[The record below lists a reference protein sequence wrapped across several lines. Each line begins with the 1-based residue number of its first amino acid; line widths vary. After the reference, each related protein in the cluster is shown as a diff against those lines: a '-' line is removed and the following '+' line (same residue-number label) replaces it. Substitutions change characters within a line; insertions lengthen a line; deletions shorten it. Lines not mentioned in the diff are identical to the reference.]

1 VDATSRAAWKGCAT
15 VLVAHVVQPGDGV
28 GLLFV
33 AAAALFGLMSFAMF
47 DSDRERPARRRLAT
61 GAAVA
66 CGACVICAYL
76 FPLAI
81 LKPTQ
86 GRVRPSA
93 TARLEMLSPRP
104 GELFRG
110 DPASVT
116 VQLRLVGG
124 SIVATSAKIE
134 PDVGH
139 VHVYLDGD
147 LVSMAPGLLDRLDV
161 KPGTHE
167 LRVEFVAGDH
177 GPFNPPVQASVS
189 FRVEP

>member
-1 VDATSRAAWKGCAT
+1 MDVTSRAAGKVGAT
-15 VLVAHVVQPGDGV
+15 VLLAHVARPGDGV

-33 AAAALFGLMSFAMF
+33 AGAALFGVMSFAMF
-47 DSDRERPARRRLAT
+47 DSDREGPPHRGLAT

-66 CGACVICAYL
+66 CGVCVVCAYL
-76 FPLAI
+76 FPLVI

-86 GRVRPSA
+86 ARVRPSA
-93 TARLEMLSPRP
+93 TARVEILSPRP

-124 SIVATSAKIE
+124 RVVATSAKVE
-134 PDVGH
+134 PNVGH
-139 VHVYLDGD
+139 VHVYLDGK
-147 LVSMAPGLLDRLDV
+147 LVSMAPGVLERLDV

-167 LRVEFVAGDH
+167 LRAEFVAGDH

-189 FRVEP
+189 FRVAP